1 MIVRATTGV
10 TALAT
15 AARVEWVSA
24 HAPMLA
30 RVPDWRK
37 SGGAQGVEQQPL
49 VA

>member
-1 MIVRATTGV
+1 MIIRTASGV
-10 TALAT
+10 AALAT
-15 AARVEWVSA
+15 AFGVEWVSA